1 MAVKPRAIELHIDEL
16 VLRGFSQADR
26 LAVGDAV
33 ERELSRLIA
42 ERGIAG
48 IERHA
53 PELDR
58 IDAGRFQA
66 EPGARVPGIG
76 AQVAGA
82 LHRGLTSTGKTRSR
96 RGL

>member
-1 MAVKPRAIELHIDEL
+1 VAVKPRAIELYIDEL

-42 ERGIAG
+42 ERGLAG

-53 PELDR
+53 PEIDS

-66 EPGARVPGIG
+66 EPGPQVPGVG

-82 LHRGLTSTGKTRSR
+82 VHRGLTSREKRSSR